1 MQVHVFHHIF
11 SVSQLASAAVR
22 KCQTSKPSLSHFYN
36 GTILDK
42 SSIFLA
48 TFKDELKNS
57 QLYFWKNIP
66 NQFLVAASDSA
77 ERYGI
82 YSRMRPQVIA
92 FLFSGAKSLP
102 THHGTKSFL
111 MLHNRVDKILSKILG
126 VQNLGVKISVTKFL
140 QQSLVDKIL
149 ATKSRQQNLGNKI
162 SATKSLQQNL
172 GEKPCRQKDLG
183 IKILATKSWQNC
195 VNVSQKRS
203 IINFNVSSKSN

>member
-66 NQFLVAASDSA
+66 NQFLVVASDSA

-102 THHGTKSFL
+102 TNNGIKFFLTAQLISSTKY
-111 MLHNRVDKILSKILG
+111 HWQK
-126 VQNLGVKISVTKFL
+126 
-140 QQSLVDKIL
+140 LVDKISVE
-149 ATKSRQQNLGNKI
+149 KSWWQNLDDK
-162 SATKSLQQNL
+162 LQ
-172 GEKPCRQKDLG
+172 GMC
-183 IKILATKSWQNC
+183 
-195 VNVSQKRS
+195 
-203 IINFNVSSKSN
+203 

>member
-1 MQVHVFHHIF
+1 MGFAHKMRLCCEEQQAVGFVWFLTNMKIAFEIFVNFTNLSLYQPDVTILSLKPAVGCTNRCKFTFFTIF
-11 SVSQLASAAVR
+11 SQWAKLASAAVR

-42 SSIFLA
+42 SSKIFLA

-66 NQFLVAASDSA
+66 NQFLVVASDSA

-102 THHGTKSFL
+102 TSNGMKSFL
-111 MLHNRVDKILSKILG
+111 ILSIKSCWQILG
-126 VQNLGVKISVTKFL
+126 
-140 QQSLVDKIL
+140 D
-149 ATKSRQQNLGNKI
+149 KI
-162 SATKSLQQNL
+162 SATKSHWENL
-172 GEKPCRQKDLG
+172 SEKIWA
-183 IKILATKSWQNC
+183 IK
-195 VNVSQKRS
+195 SQR
-203 IINFNVSSKSN
+203 

>member
-1 MQVHVFHHIF
+1 MSALIDASSRF
-11 SVSQLASAAVR
+11 SPYFLSEPTSLR

-162 SATKSLQQNL
+162 SGAKSRQQNLGNKISATKSRQQNL
-172 GEKPCRQKDLG
+172 GEKTLS
-183 IKILATKSWQNC
+183 A
-195 VNVSQKRS
+195 KRS
-203 IINFNVSSKSN
+203 WH